1 MAPADRQAM
10 IEGMVATLDEKL
22 RQNPDDFEGWM
33 RLMRAYSVLKNEA
46 KAGEALR
53 AGLQAF
59 PPEGEEGRQLLALAK
74 ELGAHDVFIRMDGQK
89 DAAPQGVTQ

>member
-1 MAPADRQAM
+1 MTANDRQAM
-10 IEGMVATLDEKL
+10 IEGMVASLNAKL
-22 RQNPDDFEGWM
+22 KDNPADFEGWM
-33 RLMRAYSVLKNEA
+33 RLLRAYSVLKNEA

-74 ELGAHDVFIRMDGQK
+74 ELGVSAGPIRMDGQRILRRR
-89 DAAPQGVTQ
+89 VTQ